1 MITATPEKKAL
12 EKLNSIRRTKVR
24 TQKKAKKRFC
34 CHHHHQLRKS
44 GSALRVVTVTQIHH
58 QVNPGFN
65 VASVKDG
72 RIMYAAVL
80 TWSIFVKTVLKTI
93 KIEQCLIE
101 SKTLH
106 HFLSFIFYCSLGV
119 HHFLQFCFYIDLCL
133 YSFVSYCS
141 LFVQLC
147 FLVFFACMI
156 VFQFIAITCR
166 QLL

>member
-1 MITATPEKKAL
+1 MITATTEKKAL

-24 TQKKAKKRFC
+24 TYKKAKKRFC
-34 CHHHHQLRKS
+34 CHHHHHQLRS
-44 GSALRVVTVTQIHH
+44 SDSALCVGAVTQIQH

-72 RIMYAAVL
+72 HIMYAAVL

-93 KIEQCLIE
+93 KIEQYLIE

-106 HFLSFIFYCSLGV
+106 HFFRVLFSIVLWMCITF
-119 HHFLQFCFYIDLCL
+119 
-133 YSFVSYCS
+133 YSFVF
-141 LFVQLC
+141 LLIFVCTAL

-156 VFQFIAITCR
+156 VFQYIVITFK
-166 QLL
+166 

>member
-34 CHHHHQLRKS
+34 CHHQLRKS
-44 GSALRVVTVTQIHH
+44 GSALCVVAVTQIQH

-72 RIMYAAVL
+72 HNRYASVL
-80 TWSIFVKTVLKTI
+80 TWSIFVKAVLKTN
-93 KIEQCLIE
+93 KIEQYLIE

-106 HFLSFIFYCSLGV
+106 HFLEFFFHWSLGV
-119 HHFLQFCFYIDLCL
+119 HHFLQFCFFIDLCL
-133 YSFVSYCS
+133 YSFVFYCS

-156 VFQFIAITCR
+156 VFQYIAITFK
-166 QLL
+166 